1 MLGRISILLQC
12 KEWHWS
18 IFSGNFPLLYQFCFL
33 LPPRGLILATG
44 FSVSCH
50 PLYIFFFLP
59 VCLLPAVLLC
69 STKSVLHSLGI
80 PDPLLTNRG
89 RQLLNLAGAVLYPGT
104 GPLLP
109 VFSLQGSFS
118 VGVSVQTGGF
128 LSVFSDSSWR
138 TGSCAQFLAD
148 CTCQAGIFSSLLL
161 GSLKYPRPLLFRESL
176 NTQK

>member
-18 IFSGNFPLLYQFCFL
+18 IFSANLPLLYQFCFL

-89 RQLLNLAGAVLYPGT
+89 RHSWILQVLFSILALVPC
-104 GPLLP
+104 
-109 VFSLQGSFS
+109 
-118 VGVSVQTGGF
+118 F
-128 LSVFSDSSWR
+128 LSSVSKVPLVLVSLCRQVGF
-138 TGSCAQFLAD
+138 CL
-148 CTCQAGIFSSLLL
+148 SSLILPGGQAHVPSFWQTAL
-161 GSLKYPRPLLFRESL
+161 VKLVSSPVSF
-176 NTQK
+176 